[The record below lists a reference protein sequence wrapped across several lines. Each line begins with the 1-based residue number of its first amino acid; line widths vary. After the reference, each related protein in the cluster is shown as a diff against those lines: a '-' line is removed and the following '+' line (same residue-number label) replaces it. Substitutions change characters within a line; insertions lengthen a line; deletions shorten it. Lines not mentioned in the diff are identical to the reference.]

1 MSNKGK
7 RRGTLLT
14 AASIT
19 SFSLTLLGGSF
30 AVLSGLVPLHALSLA
45 ERVDVGTL
53 LFVAPLLILVLS
65 VVFEAARIAVRS
77 APLPEPRPV
86 RVARWVGNARQP
98 R

>member
-1 MSNKGK
+1 MSDKSK
-7 RRGTLLT
+7 SRGAMLT

-30 AVLSGLVPLHALSLA
+30 AVLSGVLPLHALSIA

-65 VVFEAARIAVRS
+65 VVFEASRIALRS
-77 APLPEPRPV
+77 TPLPEPRPV
-86 RVARWVGNARQP
+86 RVTRWDEIQR

>member
-1 MSNKGK
+1 MSNNDK
-7 RRGTLLT
+7 RRDSLLT

-30 AVLSGLVPLHALSLA
+30 AVLSGMVPLHALSVA
-45 ERVDVGTL
+45 ERVNVGTL

-65 VVFEAARIAVRS
+65 VVFEAARIAVRTT
-77 APLPEPRPV
+77 PLPEPRPV
-86 RVARWVGNARQP
+86 RVTRWPDGSHTP

>member
-1 MSNKGK
+1 MTSKDH

-19 SFSLTLLGGSF
+19 SFCLTLLGGSF
-30 AVLSGLVPLHALSLA
+30 AVLSGIVPLRALSVA

-65 VVFEAARIAVRS
+65 VVFEATRVALRS
-77 APLPEPRPV
+77 SPIPEPRPV
-86 RVARWVGNARQP
+86 RITRWADTQR

>member
-1 MSNKGK
+1 MSNQSK
-7 RRGTLLT
+7 RRGALLT

-30 AVLSGLVPLHALSLA
+30 AVLSGVVPLHALSVA

-86 RVARWVGNARQP
+86 RVTRWDEVRRQS

>member
-1 MSNKGK
+1 MSNKPK
-7 RRGTLLT
+7 SRGSLLT

-30 AVLSGLVPLHALSLA
+30 AVLAGIVPLQALSVA

-65 VVFEAARIAVRS
+65 VVFEAARIALRS
-77 APLPEPRPV
+77 TPLPEPRPV
-86 RVARWVGNARQP
+86 RITRWAEIERP
-98 R
+98 IR

>member
-1 MSNKGK
+1 MSDQPKT
-7 RRGTLLT
+7 RGALLT

-30 AVLSGLVPLHALSLA
+30 AVLSGLVPLNSLGVA
-45 ERVDVGTL
+45 ERVNVGTL
-53 LFVAPLLILVLS
+53 LFIAPMLILVFS
-65 VVFEAARIAVRS
+65 VVFEAARIAMRS

-86 RVARWVGNARQP
+86 RVTRWSEIQRS